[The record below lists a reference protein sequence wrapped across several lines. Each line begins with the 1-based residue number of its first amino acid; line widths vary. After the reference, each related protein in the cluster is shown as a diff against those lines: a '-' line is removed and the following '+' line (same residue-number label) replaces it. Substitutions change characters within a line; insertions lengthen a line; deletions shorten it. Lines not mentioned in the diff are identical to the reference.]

1 MILRSTL
8 TVIQVGISSTADII
22 KNISLILQDFG
33 TSDKRL
39 GLQSVAVIVIS
50 PSVGKRKKILFYTF
64 MGSIRPFFSLS
75 SEGELI
81 DLSGWVARTRG

>member
-1 MILRSTL
+1 M
-8 TVIQVGISSTADII
+8 
-22 KNISLILQDFG
+22 KEKEDF
-33 TSDKRL
+33 
-39 GLQSVAVIVIS
+39 V
-50 PSVGKRKKILFYTF
+50 TF